1 MLMLRLFKAFDAQ
14 PRLALVTRI
23 LESAA
28 VDIAHFGIVF
38 FAIFST
44 YAVMGTALFGR
55 DITEFSTLLR
65 AFDSCFPIMI
75 GRFDMNDLRGTGSI
89 MSGLWFWSFQI
100 LVILVMLNMLLAFVI
115 DAYSE
120 TKGRNTTSDTLFFQA
135 YDM

>member
-1 MLMLRLFKAFDAQ
+1 MLRLFKAFDAQ

-38 FAIFST
+38 FTIFGT
-44 YAVMGTALFGR
+44 YAVMGTAVFGR

-65 AFDSCFPIMI
+65 AFDYCFAIMM
-75 GRFDMNDLRGTGSI
+75 GEFDMNDLRRTGRI
-89 MSGLWFWSFQI
+89 ISGLSFWSYQMLMI
-100 LVILVMLNMLLAFVI
+100 VVMMNMLLALVM
-115 DAYSE
+115 DTYSE

>member
-1 MLMLRLFKAFDAQ
+1 M
-14 PRLALVTRI
+14 TRT

-38 FAIFST
+38 FTIFGT
-44 YAVMGTALFGR
+44 CAGMGTAVFGR

-65 AFDSCFPIMI
+65 AFDYCFAIMM
-75 GRFDMNDLRGTGSI
+75 GEFDMSDLRRTGRI
-89 MSGLWFWSFQI
+89 ISGLWFWSFQI
-100 LVILVMLNMLLAFVI
+100 LVLLVMLNMLLAFVI